1 METTLNDMAP
11 KNVDKPPVRA
21 GCYCRIS
28 SDPNDKREGVD
39 RQRQDT
45 TTLCEVKGWI
55 PADFYIDNDR
65 SASSGRERPEWDRL
79 LADIKA
85 EKIDAIAAWDQDRG
99 WRMMHELEDLRK
111 FFTGLGRPVKLATTG
126 QGDIDL
132 FSPTGVMM
140 AQIKTAVSEHEI
152 AMMKVRMRRAARQK
166 AEDGRP
172 QWRQAFGYLPYTGR
186 KEDDKEGKREVD
198 PVIQELVHDGYT
210 AIIAGAHLK
219 TVAAMWNNAGAFGRT
234 GKPWNESMVGQ
245 FIRKPRNAGLRE
257 HTTIGPDGTTTSE
270 IVGKGTWEPLVE
282 ESLWRAAIAAMDRR
296 PGRGGRGARRAYSR
310 HLLTGMMLCG
320 KCGTT
325 MCGSWVMDKTG
336 GKSGRPKA
344 GQVKEPHP
352 GTIAHSINYVCK
364 GCRGVS
370 IRARD
375 LEPMLIALIGGR
387 LAMEDATDLLKAE
400 IHDIADAQRI
410 RGEKQALYAR
420 LDEFAVER
428 AQGLMTGRQL
438 QIATESVQREIDALE
453 RTEEDQ
459 ERLRVFDGIPLGSP
473 KAIAAVEKL
482 SPDRLRAVMRLL
494 TTVTIKPVGRGSQ
507 RVFNADRVVVEWFQP

>member
-1 METTLNDMAP
+1 METTLNSMAP
-11 KNVDKPPVRA
+11 KKTDKPVVRA
-21 GCYCRIS
+21 GCYLRIS
-28 SDPNDKREGVD
+28 SDPNDKRHGVK
-39 RQRQDT
+39 RQRDDT
-45 TTLCEVKGWI
+45 AVMCQVQGWQV
-55 PADFYIDNDR
+55 ADVYEDNDR
-65 SASSGRERPEWDRL
+65 SASNGKDRPDWERL
-79 LADIKA
+79 LADVSA
-85 EKIDAIAAWDQDRG
+85 GLIDAIVVWNQDRG
-99 WRMMHELEDLRK
+99 WRKMSDLESL
-111 FFTGLGRPVKLATTG
+111 RPVLEPRGVLLATTNIG
-126 QGDIDL
+126 VID
-132 FSPTGVMM
+132 FRNSDDVFR
-140 AQIKTAVSEHEI
+140 AQISTAIAENEI
-152 AMMKVRMRRAARQK
+152 AKMKVRMRRAARQK
-166 AEDGRP
+166 AEQGRP

-186 KEDDKEGKREVD
+186 KEDDKGKREVD
-198 PVIQELVHDGYT
+198 PAIQKLVHDGYT

-296 PGRGGRGARRAYSR
+296 PGRGGRGMRRAYSR

-352 GTIAHSINYVCK
+352 GEVRHSINYVCK

-375 LEPMLIALIGGR
+375 LEPMLISLIGGR

-400 IHDIADAQRI
+400 IHDAADAQRI
-410 RGEKQALYAR
+410 RDEKQALYAR

-507 RVFNADRVVVEWFQP
+507 RVFNRERVVVEWFQP